1 MPSGFFWP
9 PYSQAVRFFGA
20 YAPFGL
26 GFVAA
31 AGAGM
36 EGLSALLGLLVG
48 ALFDDALHRR
58 HKIYCRRHP
67 DLFGVRRLFDTKLY
81 RKHAFLPLITAACT
95 AVVGF
100 VYLMPQGVFNT
111 DGAYFLL
118 EIFLAGGCAV
128 CYRMALAIQID
139 APETLE
145 RQQLFA
151 LFVLAISLLIAV
163 AAIPLAGR
171 FSLGRIFF
179 PSCWYWLPGGW
190 AAWVWAAPPDCAL
203 A

>member
-1 MPSGFFWP
+1 MNFVQTLTAVEKSRALSCAIRFLLAAILSG
-9 PYSQAVRFFGA
+9 SQIFGA

-48 ALFDDALHRR
+48 SLLMMPFTSAMKYIAAAILIFSVSVA
-58 HKIYCRRHP
+58 
-67 DLFGVRRLFDTKLY
+67 FFDTKIY
-81 RKHAFLPLITAACT
+81 RKNAFLPLITAACT

-118 EIFLAGGCAV
+118 EIFLAGGCAA
-128 CYRMALAIQID
+128 CYRVALAIRTD
-139 APETLE
+139 APEALD
-145 RQQLFA
+145 RRQLFA

-163 AAIPLAGR
+163 A
-171 FSLGRIFF
+171 SV
-179 PSCWYWLPGGW
+179 SC
-190 AAWVWAAPPDCAL
+190 
-203 A
+203 

>member
-1 MPSGFFWP
+1 MNFVQTLTAVEKSRALSCAIRFLLAAILSG
-9 PYSQAVRFFGA
+9 SQIFGA

-48 ALFDDALHRR
+48 ALLMMPFTAAIKYIAAAIL
-58 HKIYCRRHP
+58 I
-67 DLFGVRRLFDTKLY
+67 FSVSVAFFDTKLY

-118 EIFLAGGCAV
+118 EIFLAAW
-128 CYRMALAIQID
+128 RWQFRSTHRRPWNDSSFL
-139 APETLE
+139 
-145 RQQLFA
+145 LF
-151 LFVLAISLLIAV
+151 LFWQSL
-163 AAIPLAGR
+163 
-171 FSLGRIFF
+171 
-179 PSCWYWLPGGW
+179 Y
-190 AAWVWAAPPDCAL
+190 
-203 A
+203 